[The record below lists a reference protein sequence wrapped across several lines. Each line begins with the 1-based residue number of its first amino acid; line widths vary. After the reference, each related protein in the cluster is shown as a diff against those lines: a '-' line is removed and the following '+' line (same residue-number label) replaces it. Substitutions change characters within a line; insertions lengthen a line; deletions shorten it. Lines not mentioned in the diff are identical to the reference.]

1 MEFYLKLN
9 LNLDQEK
16 QTLRLEIDEGECSN
30 NQKNLIDS
38 IYKKIEQELNIPANE
53 FVLQSI
59 NGRTITTKSVINN
72 NDIFEISPLLLGG
85 KGGFGSLLRAFGKQI
100 TKSTNKEACRDLT
113 GRRIRHVNN
122 EKKLKDFLEKQNDLA
137 KQNEEKK
144 KERAE
149 KRKKKKEKL
158 ESSHHLFVDPKYD
171 EQKQKISEDLNKA
184 LEIVKKQSNNKEIE
198 PSTSSSVDQACKNI
212 ESDEKIKNNIDDNK
226 SSNSNSQVK
235 TKTNDKFK
243 DWMGVGDLEVSSSD
257 EEEEVPTKSM
267 SFLLD

>member
-9 LNLDQEK
+9 LGLEQEN
-16 QTLRLEIDEGECSN
+16 QLFRLEIDDDDYLN
-30 NQKNLIDS
+30 KNLIDC
-38 IYKKIEQELNIPANE
+38 IYNKIEQELNIPTNE
-53 FVLQSI
+53 FVLQS
-59 NGRTITTKSVINN
+59 NTGRTITSKTVVNN
-72 NDIFEISPLLLGG
+72 RDIFEISPLLLGG

-122 EKKLKDFLEKQNDLA
+122 EKRLKDFLEKQSDIA
-137 KQNEEKK
+137 KQKEEKK

-171 EQKQKISEDLNKA
+171 EQKQKISEDINKA
-184 LEIVKKQSNNKEIE
+184 LEVAVKHNKNKEIE
-198 PSTSSSVDQACKNI
+198 ASTSSSADKACKNEEPI
-212 ESDEKIKNNIDDNK
+212 IIKSEVDNK
-226 SSNSNSQVK
+226 KASSLNTESKSK
-235 TKTNDKFK
+235 ASEKFK

-257 EEEEVPTKSM
+257 EEEEVPAKKTKN
-267 SFLLD
+267 

>member
-9 LNLDQEK
+9 LNLEQEN
-16 QTLRLEIDEGECSN
+16 QIITLEINDEE
-30 NQKNLIDS
+30 QKDLIDS

-53 FVLQSI
+53 FVLQSN
-59 NGRTITTKSVINN
+59 NGRMVTSKTIINN
-72 NDIFEISPLLLGG
+72 KDTLGISPLLLGG

-137 KQNEEKK
+137 KQKEEKK
-144 KERAE
+144 RERVE

-171 EQKQKISEDLNKA
+171 EQKQKISQDLNKA
-184 LEIVKKQSNNKEIE
+184 LEIARKQTSSKEVE
-198 PSTSSSVDQACKNI
+198 ACTSSSVDKNVELDKI
-212 ESDEKIKNNIDDNK
+212 IHETDEKKALSSK
-226 SSNSNSQVK
+226 SNLQTKS
-235 TKTNDKFK
+235 KTNEKFQ
-243 DWMGVGDLEVSSSD
+243 DWMGVGDFEVSSSD
-257 EEEEVPTKSM
+257 EEEEVQVKSM
-267 SFLLD
+267 YSLFSYQKF